1 MKLKEVLKEYY
12 APHPFPAM
20 AILQQRE
27 LNKKLKADMAE
38 WSKADPGIAV
48 LNNIC
53 LRCLSIFHPDAI
65 INIAIQIKS
74 DIWVELY
81 AALNN
86 LAAINYNDLFDL
98 IVPTYVPKL
107 NLSPMNTISDL
118 VLKEIIMDQCELED
132 DWQWH
137 RTDDTYQ
144 VLNECDFDQ
153 YQKQKLSYGFKYVP
167 ESRDCEDFKRIV
179 RGWLSQLN
187 LGNLTV
193 GGCEYNAYNKK
204 DEIVFAHAV
213 DLIVIKTE
221 TGFEVRL
228 SEPQRLSK
236 WWLPNGSPSGS
247 FFNKGV
253 DHIKIRRIT
262 F

>member
-1 MKLKEVLKEYY
+1 
-12 APHPFPAM
+12 M
-20 AILQQRE
+20 AIIQQNE
-27 LNKKLKADMAE
+27 LNKKFKLDMAE

-65 INIAIQIKS
+65 INIAVQIKS
-74 DIWVELY
+74 DIWEELY

-86 LAAINYNDLFDL
+86 LAEINYDKLFDL
-98 IVPTYVPKL
+98 IIPTYVPKL
-107 NLSPMNTISDL
+107 NLSKMDNISDL

-132 DWQWH
+132 DWKWH
-137 RTDDTYQ
+137 RTDREYQ
-144 VLNECDFDQ
+144 VMNDSDFDQ
-153 YQKQKLSYGFKYVP
+153 YQEQKISYGFKYVP

-193 GGCEYNAYNKK
+193 AGCEYNAYDKDNKL
-204 DEIVFAHAV
+204 VLVHAV
-213 DLIVIKTE
+213 DLVVLKTE
-221 TGFEVRL
+221 TGFETRL
-228 SEPQRLSK
+228 VEPQKNNK
-236 WWLPNGSPSGS
+236 WWLPNGKPSNI
-247 FFNKGV
+247 FWTKFI